1 MMSKIKNIMIIF
13 CFCIIGLS
21 TTYAQDN
28 ERFQIIENEKI
39 AFITRE
45 LNLSRKEA
53 QDFFPIYNEYSKEMW
68 SVKKAKTGNSPSR
81 NNLRGG
87 SRDVIAYDAKELE
100 IKKNYREK
108 FSKVIGASRSSQFFQ
123 VEQEFRE
130 YLIKSL
136 NNRKN
141 NN

>member
-1 MMSKIKNIMIIF
+1 MMSKIKNIIIIF

-21 TTYAQDN
+21 ATYAQDN

-68 SVKKAKTGNSPSR
+68 SVKKAKTGNSPAR
-81 NNLRGG
+81 NSLRGS

-108 FSKVIGASRSSQFFQ
+108 FSKVIGTSRSSQFFQ
-123 VEQEFRE
+123 IEQEFRE

-136 NNRKN
+136 NKRKN
-141 NN
+141 KN

>member
-1 MMSKIKNIMIIF
+1 MMSTIKNIIIVF
-13 CFCIIGLS
+13 CFCIIGIS
-21 TTYAQDN
+21 STYAQSN
-28 ERFQIIENEKI
+28 KRFQIIENEKI

-68 SVKKAKTGNSPSR
+68 SVKKAKTENSPAR
-81 NNLRGG
+81 NNLRGN

-108 FSKVIGASRSSQFFQ
+108 FSKVIGTARSSQFFQ

>member
-1 MMSKIKNIMIIF
+1 
-13 CFCIIGLS
+13 
-21 TTYAQDN
+21 
-28 ERFQIIENEKI
+28 
-39 AFITRE
+39 
-45 LNLSRKEA
+45 
-53 QDFFPIYNEYSKEMW
+53 MW

-108 FSKVIGASRSSQFFQ
+108 FSKVIGTSRSSQFFQ

>member
-1 MMSKIKNIMIIF
+1 MMSKIKNIIIIF
-13 CFCIIGLS
+13 CFCIVGLS

-68 SVKKAKTGNSPSR
+68 NVKKAKTGNNPSR
-81 NNLRGG
+81 NNLRGN

-108 FSKVIGASRSSQFFQ
+108 FSKVIGTSRSSQFFQ

>member
-100 IKKNYREK
+100 IKKITVRNFLKLLELRDPLN
-108 FSKVIGASRSSQFFQ
+108 FF
-123 VEQEFRE
+123 
-130 YLIKSL
+130 K
-136 NNRKN
+136 
-141 NN
+141 